1 MKCEAL
7 ALRTSGLVLALLG
20 LDLGLGVDTVGLV
33 NITSSER
40 LFKNFTI
47 TEKEEHNKA
56 TYIISFYAECKENDT
71 RCATLNARKH
81 SLMLKPSG
89 KTTQLA
95 NANFS
100 FKLKLVSMKS
110 QVQLCCSSTFTN
122 SDVFDTQSLASQ
134 FCFLVE
140 EQHNLRSLGPTDELS
155 EFNCRGRSAQLSLC
169 ARETSW
175 PLHFVVENTTLAT
188 HMQTK

>member
-140 EQHNLRSLGPTDELS
+140 EQHNLPSLGPTDELS
-155 EFNCRGRSAQLSLC
+155 VQLSWKKCTTLIMC
-169 ARETSW
+169 TRETSW
-175 PLHFVVENTTLAT
+175 PLRVVVEEQHNSCYA
-188 HMQTK
+188 HAN